1 MTPDMRR
8 ARPGACS
15 RIVNR
20 VNRGALTGPV
30 ARDEAPHSTDLA
42 NLAELANFADQS
54 SNGVICATIT
64 AFSSSARCIRARS
77 LASISSPFSMRSTS
91 VP

>member
-1 MTPDMRR
+1 M
-8 ARPGACS
+8 S

-30 ARDEAPHSTDLA
+30 ARDEAPHPTGLANLADLA